1 MRRQIKLIV
10 LSGVIL
16 LVLAITGMAAVGP
29 TLLTRIPSVS
39 LNKVTVTAQFSDA
52 VGLYAG
58 NGVSVLGMEVGKVRS
73 ITPKGGY
80 VEVKL
85 AIDPGVDIPADVE
98 AVTVSTSVLTDRH
111 VELTPPYSGGPR
123 LKDGDIIGL
132 NNTRTPVEFE
142 RTLAMMHKLG
152 SALHADENNQ
162 GPLGEFVEL
171 GSQITLANGTDIK
184 DTLAKLSKALEVGSD
199 KGAQSKKNIQAIITN
214 VAELSKA
221 ASDNDAALREFG
233 SYVHALTDV
242 LAAEN
247 LGAGLTGAKIN
258 QLLAETSRL
267 LEGNQERLKDSLSD
281 VRGVANVLTDNQRD
295 LAEILDVGPLFVDNF
310 YNIID
315 KEAGS
320 LRAHILVSKT
330 LFNSQ
335 FGKEI
340 CNLMGL
346 RQLACATGTMTD
358 YGPDFGLGT
367 MVDLMQDGIGE
378 GP

>member
-1 MRRQIKLIV
+1 M
-10 LSGVIL
+10 
-16 LVLAITGMAAVGP
+16 
-29 TLLTRIPSVS
+29 
-39 LNKVTVTAQFSDA
+39 
-52 VGLYAG
+52 
-58 NGVSVLGMEVGKVRS
+58 
-73 ITPKGGY
+73 
-80 VEVKL
+80 
-85 AIDPGVDIPADVE
+85 
-98 AVTVSTSVLTDRH
+98 
-111 VELTPPYSGGPR
+111 
-123 LKDGDIIGL
+123 
-132 NNTRTPVEFE
+132 
-142 RTLAMMHKLG
+142 
-152 SALHADENNQ
+152 
-162 GPLGEFVEL
+162 
-171 GSQITLANGTDIK
+171 
-184 DTLAKLSKALEVGSD
+184 
-199 KGAQSKKNIQAIITN
+199 
-214 VAELSKA
+214 
-221 ASDNDAALREFG
+221 
-233 SYVHALTDV
+233 

-267 LEGNQERLKDSLSD
+267 LEGNQERLKGSFSD
-281 VRGVANVLTDNQRD
+281 VRGIADVLTDNQRD
-295 LAEILDVGPLFVDNF
+295 LAELLDVGPLFVDNF

-320 LRAHILVSKT
+320 LRAHLLVSKT